1 MYVYWLEK
9 MVRAIKSKLLLFL
22 VTLKFLQSKNTTT
35 IRYLLYK
42 RVASYTCEIIITAVL
57 FYESNAWPVWNIS
70 LNLLIHGI
78 RSLPQ
83 ENEYFDRNRIKELI
97 F

>member
-1 MYVYWLEK
+1 

-57 FYESNAWPVWNIS
+57 FCESNAWPVWNIS